1 MAPRPTYD
9 PPHVQLG
16 ELMLKARRRGLS
28 FEQWWEEAVRP
39 QKSLIMVTHP
49 NPPEGAVR
57 WPTDRNDRET
67 WKAAI
72 RGSKAGWRR
81 AYERCHPT
89 RQEEA
94 LRYLGE
100 DLGVLEEVM
109 AERTAVELD
118 DAPAD
123 LAAAA

>member
-16 ELMLKARRRGLS
+16 ELMVIARRRGLS

-39 QKSLIMVTHP
+39 HKPLIMVTHP
-49 NPPEGAVR
+49 SPPPGAVR
-57 WPTDRNDRET
+57 WPTDRNDRVT
-67 WKAAI
+67 WQAAI
-72 RGSKAGWRR
+72 RSAKAGWRR
-81 AYERCHPT
+81 VYERKQPT

-100 DLGVLEEVM
+100 DLGVLEEV
-109 AERTAVELD
+109 ADERAAVELHE
-118 DAPAD
+118 PAR
-123 LAAAA
+123 LPAAA